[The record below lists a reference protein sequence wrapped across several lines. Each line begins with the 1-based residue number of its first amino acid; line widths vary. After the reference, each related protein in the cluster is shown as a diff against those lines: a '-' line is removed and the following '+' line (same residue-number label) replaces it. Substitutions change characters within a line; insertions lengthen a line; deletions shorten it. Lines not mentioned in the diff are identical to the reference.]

1 MLIHELQRSPGL
13 QSKGKRLGRGNSNG
27 KGNYSGKG
35 MKGQKARTGG
45 GIPLRFEWGQTPL
58 FMRLPKYRG
67 FKRPASLKKKFVA
80 ITLQRLERDARLT
93 SGTEITKEVLV
104 EFGYFVDVDRS
115 IKIIATGSLT
125 KSLHFKGIE
134 KCSAGA
140 LKAIEKAK
148 GSFELLKQ

>member
-1 MLIHELQRSPGL
+1 
-13 QSKGKRLGRGNSNG
+13 
-27 KGNYSGKG
+27 
-35 MKGQKARTGG
+35 
-45 GIPLRFEWGQTPL
+45 
-58 FMRLPKYRG
+58 MRLPKYRG